1 MAEDIASA
9 PPAGGSRRW
18 SPLDRATEAKLALRV
33 MVGTAIAY
41 ALYALFR
48 LPQGY
53 WAVFTVII
61 VMQGSIGGTVSV
73 AVDRMIGTL
82 VGAVVGGLAAAARPQ
97 TPEGLGVALVL
108 SVGVTSL
115 LAAIRP
121 NLKVA
126 PITSAIMLL
135 SATGGLPP
143 LTAAALR
150 VAEIAFGSVIGVLA
164 TVVVFPAPS
173 RPRSRELARDALELA
188 AFMLELCASSLETPV
203 VERDLREA
211 LQPDHD
217 RLRALLGQVEQTQ
230 KDAEQER
237 TARLGAEGDPPAVL
251 RGLWRVRNGVVA
263 IGRAC
268 AEDQAPSVR
277 QAVAHPGAALIRA
290 EAQRARACGAALVSG
305 KAVERDDLTLIDAAF
320 LRAVEELRRDPDTV
334 ALSFDDVG
342 HVLGL
347 AFAAEGLRRDLDDLS
362 DRLDEATGRA
372 RHRPR
377 RLHAVTRV

>member
-1 MAEDIASA
+1 MAAQGSA
-9 PPAGGSRRW
+9 GQMAV
-18 SPLDRATEAKLALRV
+18 RV
-33 MVGTAIAY
+33 MVGTAVAY
-41 ALYALFR
+41 TLYALLQ

-73 AVDRMIGTL
+73 AVDRMVGTL
-82 VGAVVGGLAAAARPQ
+82 AGAVVGGLAAALRPQ

-108 SVGVTSL
+108 AVGLTSL
-115 LAAIRP
+115 AAAVRP

-135 SATGGLPP
+135 SQTGGLPP

-173 RPRSRELARDALELA
+173 RLRSRQLASEALDLA
-188 AFMLELCASSLETPV
+188 ATMLELCASSLEAPV
-203 VERDLREA
+203 AERDLRGA

-217 RLRALLGQVEQTQ
+217 RLRGLLAQVEQTQ
-230 KDAEQER
+230 KEAEQER
-237 TARLGAEGDPPAVL
+237 SARLGGGGDPPAVL
-251 RGLWRVRNGVVA
+251 RGVWRARNGVVA

-268 AEDQAPSVR
+268 AADQAPSVR
-277 QAVAHPGAALIRA
+277 QAVAQPAAALIRA
-290 EAQRARACGAALVSG
+290 EAKRARACGVALVGG
-305 KAVERDDLTLIDAAF
+305 KRVERDDLSAIDSAF
-320 LRAVEELRRDPDTV
+320 LRAVEVLRRDPDTS

-362 DRLDEATGRA
+362 DRLDETAGAGGR
-372 RHRPR
+372 RPR